1 MAQAVM
7 ANGVKE
13 RRHMVRSRTF
23 SADTESVMLALRT
36 ERFTGRVTI
45 DMTQGG
51 IQQVLVEDRTAL
63 PFLAAN
69 NNHA

>member
-1 MAQAVM
+1 MAQAM
-7 ANGVKE
+7 AANEVKE

-23 SADTESVMLALRT
+23 SADAESVISALRA

-45 DMTQGG
+45 DMSQGG
-51 IQQVLVEDRTAL
+51 LQQVLVEDRTAL